1 MGLWI
6 SGRARSQQA
15 LGSGFEPKK
24 KKMTIAIVLNTFFII
39 DLTLPRGMQT
49 WEVRDFSQ
57 FRNLGAT

>member
-1 MGLWI
+1 
-6 SGRARSQQA
+6 
-15 LGSGFEPKK
+15 
-24 KKMTIAIVLNTFFII
+24 MTIAIVLNTFFII